1 MLALPQGLFRYIAMP
16 EIGPRIHSLFMG
28 GFGYIPYFIASI
40 YQMVGLLPNNHPYLY
55 SSNIGRYGIRHV
67 VAEAARNL
75 TFSWKTIDQVIL
87 FVAVLAGLVIFAMQL
102 FAMMA
107 VIVLQPAVAFPFNNW
122 TDFFYIDEVG
132 YRRQDLAFMML
143 DMVFGVPYIDTAGD
157 AMGFFES
164 CVGMATPCQDNFGTP
179 VYEWQAPLTSG
190 DDMSNTGLPATQTAQ
205 FGPLSS
211 NSYTYFPFPYHLGLH
226 SIFQVY
232 SNGLLV
238 VAVFITSYFIV
249 TILAET
255 MQTGV
260 AFGRR
265 FNKTWVPLRI
275 VIAFG
280 LLMPFGSG
288 LNSSQYVVLYAAKY
302 GSAFASNGWRYFND
316 VLNTGYYGDELDL
329 VAFPNE
335 PKIEYLTQFM
345 FTAKTCQYVANYYI
359 NQQYLQDY
367 RLDNSTPTPKLVD
380 AYIIGD
386 INASPVAVE
395 LMTTGYVAAI
405 NHMPDNS
412 DALVIRFGINDPV
425 KFPNERGGVSTTCGE
440 VRIPIMEPRTSG
452 YAQGPFAMQIFYHTL
467 MLNLWA
473 RSQPIGTPPESPT
486 ANRRHVNLAQNF
498 ISGLAPV
505 APDANPSQDVML
517 LNSEYVTEY
526 NELMN
531 TWATL
536 FIRNAVNLQRT
547 DPKWGDPSQTT
558 SPLYQKG
565 WAGAGIWYN
574 KISEMNG
581 AMIASVAAV
590 PVVSKYPDV
599 MERVWDIKA
608 RYDATVIPGK
618 QFKPEAKNV
627 DSVKS
632 LLDGVSDYE
641 FATILWQAYDRW
653 ATSARVDL
661 SGSGGN
667 PIFSAI
673 SSILGLDGLY
683 DLKENPTT
691 HPLAMLSAVG
701 RSLVE
706 SSIRSL
712 SYSAIITG
720 LSATIGGD
728 GGGGRI
734 FALFFVTIAMIGLTV
749 GFLLFYVLP
758 FLPFM
763 YFFFAVGGWIKGIFE
778 AMVGAPLWALAHIRI
793 DGHGLSG
800 QAALNGYYLIFE
812 VFLRPILI
820 LFGLLASISIYSAL
834 VSVLNTAFSMAVA
847 NLGGFNMETALVDPS
862 MLSLDMMRGVVDEF
876 FYTVMYAIVVYLLGM
891 SSFKLID
898 TIPNNILRWMGQS
911 VATFGDQRENPAEGL
926 VSRMSVG
933 SQQATS
939 KIGGGLSAAI
949 KGVT

>member
-1 MLALPQGLFRYIAMP
+1 MLALPRGLFRYIAMP

-75 TFSWKTIDQVIL
+75 KFSWKTIDQVIL

-107 VIVLQPAVAFPFNNW
+107 VIVLQPAMAFPFNNW
-122 TDFFYIDEVG
+122 TDFFYIDEVA
-132 YRRQDLAFMML
+132 YRRQDLAYIML
-143 DMVFGVPYIDTAGD
+143 DMVFGVPYTDAGGN

-164 CVGMATPCQDNFGTP
+164 CIGMATPCQDNFGTA
-179 VYEWQAPLTSG
+179 VYQWTSSVTTG
-190 DDMSNTGLPATQTAQ
+190 NDMSNTGLPAAQTAQ
-205 FGPLSS
+205 FGPMSS
-211 NSYTYFPFPYHLGLH
+211 NSHTFFPFPYHLGLH
-226 SIFQVY
+226 RIFQVY

-238 VAVFITSYFIV
+238 IAVFITSYFIV

-345 FTAKTCQYVANYYI
+345 FVAKTCQYAVNHYLQ
-359 NQQYLQDY
+359 QQYAQDV
-367 RLDNSTPTPKLVD
+367 RLDSTTPSPQLVD

-386 INASPVAVE
+386 INASPAAIE
-395 LMTTGYVAAI
+395 LMGSGINYNTAI

-412 DALVIRFGINDPV
+412 DAMVIRFGIHDAA

-440 VRIPIMEPRTSG
+440 VRLPIMDPRTTG
-452 YAQGPFAMQIFYHTL
+452 AAQGPWTMQILYHAL
-467 MLNLWA
+467 LVNLWG
-473 RSQPIGTPPESPT
+473 RYWNVGTPPESPGG
-486 ANRRHVNLAQNF
+486 NRRDIYLATSY
-498 ISGLAPV
+498 ISELDPAAPHLAPL
-505 APDANPSQDVML
+505 DST
-517 LNSEYVTEY
+517 YVTEY
-526 NELMN
+526 NENIN
-531 TWATL
+531 TFATAI
-536 FIRNAVNLQRT
+536 IRAAVANQRL
-547 DPKWGDPSQTT
+547 DPKWGDPSQNT

-581 AMIASVAAV
+581 SLVASVAAI
-590 PVVSKYPDV
+590 PVVAKYPDV
-599 MERVWDIKA
+599 MEKVWDIKA
-608 RYDATVIPGK
+608 RYDSNVVPGL

-627 DSVKS
+627 ESIKS

-641 FATILWQAYDRW
+641 LASLLWEAYDQW
-653 ATSARVDL
+653 GTA
-661 SGSGGN
+661 GGAASSQQTGEN
-667 PIFSAI
+667 PIFSVI

-683 DLKENPTT
+683 DLRENPTT

-706 SSIRSL
+706 SAIRSL
-712 SYSAIITG
+712 SYSAMITG
-720 LSATIGGD
+720 GTIVFSGGKSA
-728 GGGGRI
+728 GRI
-734 FALFFVTIAMIGLTV
+734 FALFFVTTAMIGLTV
-749 GFLLFYVLP
+749 GFLLFYVVP
-758 FLPFM
+758 FLPFI

-834 VSVLNTAFSMAVA
+834 VSVLNTSFSMAVA
-847 NLGGFNMETALVDPS
+847 NLGGFNLETALIDPS
-862 MLSLDMMRGVVDEF
+862 VLSFDLMRGVIDEF

-939 KIGGGLSAAI
+939 KIGGGMGQVI
-949 KGVT
+949 KGVTS